1 MTLLYHINQIN
12 AAMATRRGNEN
23 LTLSINRRPHTTIH
37 EEGLQKATDAQQGL
51 GKMPKEDDFRNYS
64 QTKPRIFL
72 QSECHSLRETI
83 NKQPSLTQEQLLTK
97 ADVKQFPW
105 TPFWCNTE
113 KSGIMEVNEEIYK
126 CLWVCC
132 LGSNWEHLCSWQDLL
147 AWRKQG
153 AKINHLH
160 TLNFLPWILPLH
172 ISTHI
177 SCKQLVRKELMSLN
191 SVL

>member
-37 EEGLQKATDAQQGL
+37 EGGLQKTTDAQQGL

-97 ADVKQFPW
+97 ADVIQFP
-105 TPFWCNTE
+105 
-113 KSGIMEVNEEIYK
+113 
-126 CLWVCC
+126 
-132 LGSNWEHLCSWQDLL
+132 
-147 AWRKQG
+147 
-153 AKINHLH
+153 
-160 TLNFLPWILPLH
+160 
-172 ISTHI
+172 
-177 SCKQLVRKELMSLN
+177 
-191 SVL
+191 